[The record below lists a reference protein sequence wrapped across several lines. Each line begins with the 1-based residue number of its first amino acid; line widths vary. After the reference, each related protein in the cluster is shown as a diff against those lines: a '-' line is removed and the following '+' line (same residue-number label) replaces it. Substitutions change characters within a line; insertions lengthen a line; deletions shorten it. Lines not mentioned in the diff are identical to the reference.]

1 MKPFLRLIQLLAAA
15 FTAGCKG
22 PAKHSLSDFRDEIHT
37 PAHASA
43 IDLLYIG

>member
-1 MKPFLRLIQLLAAA
+1 MKPFLRLIQLPAAA
-15 FTAGCKG
+15 FAAGCEG
-22 PAKHSLSDFRDEIHT
+22 PAKHSLSGFAAEICI